1 MHIQDLIGRRLRN
14 GGVAGALAKTSVLIA
29 LASVVFVSTAF
40 GASPQEAEGVVEDPA
55 LERVKAMPIVAAPL
69 DEATLR
75 NCMRAVGLRSPG
87 GDATRAIDAAIE
99 KAFEA
104 AKEQRAAFDAGAL
117 IAAGKS
123 IAQQIGESGAFN
135 DAALKSV
142 AQARRGASEIDLQV
156 VGVVATA
163 LPDAN
168 DPSRTRLL
176 DALRQMLRI
185 DAAMSTLERIPLV
198 PVSFISVGP
207 GLQTINLSTDR
218 GVLTRDLLIAD
229 LERRAEAAE
238 GLSLASLEVSAADV
252 QSMNTT
258 IQMSLTNLLAQEV
271 AVDPELLRVLSVL
284 MIGRPAVKLA
294 AELAKVDT
302 ELVKA
307 LATALA
313 PVEAA
318 DVLIALDPRAMR
330 RGVGALD
337 IRRLCAEAVLLKGVT
352 PEQSTKVESV
362 LESWQ
367 KAQLA
372 AYQGVL
378 DVDARWLRETQPL
391 AERLKADDPS
401 TWQMNPPSPLLQQ
414 VAKEMTQRRDQSKA
428 AKEASE
434 RARDQLKEIL
444 GNEMWLQLV
453 PTPANPS

>member
-1 MHIQDLIGRRLRN
+1 MV
-14 GGVAGALAKTSVLIA
+14 VAVAVWACA
-29 LASVVFVSTAF
+29 AF
-40 GASPQEAEGVVEDPA
+40 GASAAGALPQDAKEAAGDPA

-75 NCMRAVGLRSPG
+75 NCMHAVGLRSRG
-87 GDATRAIDAAIE
+87 GDAAKAIDAAVG

-117 IAAGKS
+117 VAAEKS
-123 IAQQIGESGAFN
+123 IAQQIGESGALSG
-135 DAALKSV
+135 AALKRV
-142 AQARRGASEIDLQV
+142 AQVRRGASEIDLQV
-156 VGVVATA
+156 VTVVASA
-163 LPDAN
+163 LEDAS
-168 DPSRTRLL
+168 DPSRTRLV

-218 GVLTRDLLIAD
+218 GVLTRDLLITD

-252 QSMNTT
+252 QSMNST
-258 IQMSLTNLLAQEV
+258 IQMSLTSLLAQEV

-284 MIGRPAVKLA
+284 MIGRPAVKPAAEIAKLD
-294 AELAKVDT
+294 AELAK
-302 ELVKA
+302 A
-307 LATALA
+307 LAAALT

-337 IRRLCAEAVLLKGVT
+337 IRRLCAEAALLKGVT

-367 KAQLA
+367 KSQLA
-372 AYQGVL
+372 AFQGVL

-414 VAKEMTQRRDQSKA
+414 VAKEMKQRRDQSKA

-434 RARDQLKEIL
+434 RARDQLKETL

-453 PTPANPS
+453 PAPPKPA